1 MDNIKSDKGSKQVML
16 FGVEKAKT
24 LLQGTRLVATGDKST
39 NYSKLRMSQEDYDK
53 MYPLITKIVIYT
65 QKGEGIGSGIHYTA
79 AREFVNKPNITDI
92 VAVVSGGSDG
102 AGWRYWYVVYFK
114 NGDTFTSPM
123 YGRWYHSA
131 DGWY

>member
-1 MDNIKSDKGSKQVML
+1 ML

-92 VAVVSGGSDG
+92 VAVVSSESDG